1 MTHINLSHYK
11 HIILDDGEVVFLE
24 KVYVRGED

>member
-1 MTHINLSHYK
+1 MSHINLADYK

-24 KVYVRGED
+24 KVYVGE

>member
-1 MTHINLSHYK
+1 MTTINIDDYK

-24 KVYVRGED
+24 KVYL

>member
-1 MTHINLSHYK
+1 MSHINLANYK

-24 KVYVRGED
+24 KVYIGDAY

>member
-1 MTHINLSHYK
+1 MPTINIDDYE

-24 KVYVRGED
+24 KVYL

>member
-1 MTHINLSHYK
+1 MSHINLANYK

-24 KVYVRGED
+24 KVYIGE